1 MRRRRPTTGS
11 KALPRARVPAPGA
24 PADAT
29 NEKRSVPARQAC
41 FATSQGAWVNG
52 PGNHHRA
59 GAVRR

>member
-1 MRRRRPTTGS
+1 MRARRRP
-11 KALPRARVPAPGA
+11 ARPQAQRNEKPDA
-24 PADAT
+24 PA
-29 NEKRSVPARQAC
+29 RRAC